1 MGSIP
6 RCPLCS
12 NYLVF
17 SKNNSYF
24 VGIKTLL
31 KRDIIKFVAFD
42 INLVP
47 LIKWGS
53 STVGIFIICI
63 KYENTLMLHLFIC
76 RQSRK
81 NIKAGITGN
90 AHLELL
96 VLSGKIL
103 L

>member
-1 MGSIP
+1 MMGSIP

-47 LIKWGS
+47 LIKWG
-53 STVGIFIICI
+53 V
-63 KYENTLMLHLFIC
+63 KYCRNFYNLHQI
-76 RQSRK
+76 
-81 NIKAGITGN
+81 
-90 AHLELL
+90 
-96 VLSGKIL
+96 
-103 L
+103 